1 MQNMESLRMNNRHYC
16 FLSPLIISTH
26 RELLLAFALWTQKC
40 QRRYFG
46 KVFFCCCCFL
56 KKKNNKKKPFPILTL
71 LCFLV
76 CFEHNA
82 IHQVEAGFAAWAP
95 LLCSLNDLTNLLSDP
110 WHWPVK
116 WKQKQHESS
125 HYPLSTISFVFL
137 KIIMLLH
144 TRVLLLWDPYFWGRC
159 IK

>member
-1 MQNMESLRMNNRHYC
+1 MMQNMETLRMKNRYYC
-16 FLSPLIISTH
+16 FFSPLIISTH
-26 RELLLAFALWTQKC
+26 REFLLAFALWIQKC
-40 QRRYFG
+40 QRRILG
-46 KVFFCCCCFL
+46 KWF
-56 KKKNNKKKPFPILTL
+56 KKNKTKTNLFQSWL

-82 IHQVEAGFAAWAP
+82 IHQVEAGFAGWAP
-95 LLCSLNDLTNLLSDP
+95 LLCSLNYLTNLLSDP

-125 HYPLSTISFVFL
+125 HYPLTTISFVSL
-137 KIIMLLH
+137 EIIMLQ
-144 TRVLLLWDPYFWGRC
+144 TRVLLLWHRYFWGWC